1 MLVKY
6 ELKNKK
12 KIQNIKQT
20 VIRHENKNEKKTE
33 YSLAKTV
40 NAIGTR
46 LDEDSEYLTVLAS
59 EYSGFSFFII
69 QGWIIVGLSG
79 HMTHLKDQE

>member
-1 MLVKY
+1 M
-6 ELKNKK
+6 
-12 KIQNIKQT
+12 
-20 VIRHENKNEKKTE
+20 
-33 YSLAKTV
+33 